1 MKPIWSVQ
9 GIFYGRTFCK
19 RRFASVATAKKG
31 GGHIIAQNI
40 FLYLHRYQV
49 PQECLFLWDCY
60 QHQHWVFYK
69 FVKKNLDL
77 GLSIPFWAKF
87 QPPIGELYRLEL
99 NINSF
104 LQTWA
109 CSFMSCQF
117 YLRSIKEA
125 TKEIGKI

>member
-1 MKPIWSVQ
+1 MFISLGLLSAPAL
-9 GIFYGRTFCK
+9 GILQIR
-19 RRFASVATAKKG
+19 
-31 GGHIIAQNI
+31 
-40 FLYLHRYQV
+40 
-49 PQECLFLWDCY
+49 
-60 QHQHWVFYK
+60 
-69 FVKKNLDL
+69 KKNLDL